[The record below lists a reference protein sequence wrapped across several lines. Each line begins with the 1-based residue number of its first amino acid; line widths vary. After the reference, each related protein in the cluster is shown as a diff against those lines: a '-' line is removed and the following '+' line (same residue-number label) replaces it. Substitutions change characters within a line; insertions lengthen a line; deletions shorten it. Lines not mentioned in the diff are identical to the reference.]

1 MKLNKYI
8 TNYQLKKGIL
18 VKLLLYENLIIN
30 VGIRFST
37 QAQNV

>member
-8 TNYQLKKGIL
+8 TNCQLKKAIL

-30 VGIRFST
+30 VGTCFST

>member
-8 TNYQLKKGIL
+8 TNYQLKKAIL

-30 VGIRFST
+30 VGTCFSA